1 MPPSVSVKFPE
12 VVAAV
17 REAEKCL
24 WKIGDALIK
33 ECGPPGDHG
42 VNTGAL
48 DKLEQ
53 CARELRRLGFETYSL
68 DHLRDLRRTA
78 ANFSDGD
85 RSPSASWTVHSEA
98 GDPATLKAA
107 MEAAAREGSP
117 FTVTFVKDFKKRQ
130 RQGEEHAED
139 PQSAKT
145 LAMRAFDR
153 ALANLLDLGV
163 PTTEVMEVIHSRY
176 DRAQRWPDFMTAFEE
191 YFLQEAA

>member
-1 MPPSVSVKFPE
+1 MPPPVSVKFPE

-48 DKLEQ
+48 DKLDQ
-53 CARELRRLGFETYSL
+53 CARELQRLGFETYSR

-78 ANFSDGD
+78 ANFPDGD
-85 RSPSASWTVHSEA
+85 RSPSVPFTVHLEA

-107 MEAAAREGSP
+107 MEAAAR
-117 FTVTFVKDFKKRQ
+117 D
-130 RQGEEHAED
+130 
-139 PQSAKT
+139 
-145 LAMRAFDR
+145 
-153 ALANLLDLGV
+153 GV
-163 PTTEVMEVIHSRY
+163 
-176 DRAQRWPDFMTAFEE
+176 
-191 YFLQEAA
+191 